1 VQEEREKELDEALA
15 HKGVVGSLGLVMA
28 ASKQVTVA
36 VSPILELAV
45 VDIERRIWKI
55 IVQIGAWHSGV
66 QRSGENRGGW
76 RSLLNDIGD
85 KDDETQK
92 QKMR

>member
-36 VSPILELAV
+36 VSAKNGC
-45 VDIERRIWKI
+45 VDIEWSWGNVGI
-55 IVQIGAWHSGV
+55 AWHAA
-66 QRSGENRGGW
+66 QWQYE
-76 RSLLNDIGD
+76 
-85 KDDETQK
+85 
-92 QKMR
+92 